1 MGELPPSSTGEALRV
16 PVPRD
21 PPPPPGYVDPLDG
34 NGALDDLFPADLP
47 ADLPADHPDADH
59 PEADH
64 PDADRPEA
72 DQGDQPPTKTGQRRA
87 PTT

>member
-1 MGELPPSSTGEALRV
+1 MGELPPPTTGQAVRV

-34 NGALDDLFPADLP
+34 SGALDDPVPADLP
-47 ADLPADHPDADH
+47 DT
-59 PEADH
+59 
-64 PDADRPEA
+64 
-72 DQGDQPPTKTGQRRA
+72 DQDDQPPARTRKRRP

>member
-1 MGELPPSSTGEALRV
+1 MGEVPPPTTGETVRV

-34 NGALDDLFPADLP
+34 SGALDDLVPVDLP
-47 ADLPADHPDADH
+47 APDD
-59 PEADH
+59 ESST
-64 PDADRPEA
+64 RPSE
-72 DQGDQPPTKTGQRRA
+72 QPP